1 MSPNSLPKVHIAH
14 LPTPIHKLER
24 LTAEMGGPELW
35 IKRDDLTGH
44 AFGGNKIRKLEYLIA
59 DAQAHKADT
68 LVTAGAVQS
77 NHCRQTAG
85 AAARFGID
93 CVLVLEGHGTAEQTG
108 NLLLDQLF
116 GAELVWAQDRELTE
130 ALQQTFDSVA
140 ESGRRPYLVPFGGS
154 TPIGSAG
161 YVEAMGEFLDQGVE
175 IERMIA
181 PVTSGGT
188 LSGLLAGAQIHG
200 FEGQITAIRI
210 GRYEGSVLEKLA
222 AHAVETAALFGEKIE
237 LDPNEI
243 DVREGY
249 MAPGYAVLTE
259 LERDAIK
266 TFARLEGILLDPVYT
281 GRTAG
286 GMLDLIR
293 TGEIGPHERVLF
305 WHTGGTPA
313 LFAYGDELL
322 A

>member
-1 MSPNSLPKVHIAH
+1 MSPKSPPKVSFAH

-68 LVTAGAVQS
+68 LVTDGAVQS

-85 AAARFGID
+85 AAARFGMD
-93 CVLVLEGHGTAEQTG
+93 CVLVLEGHEITEKTG
-108 NLLLDQLF
+108 NVLLDLLF
-116 GAELVWAQDRELTE
+116 GAELVWAQDRDLKE
-130 ALQQTFDSVA
+130 ALHETFDSVA
-140 ESGRRPYLVPFGGS
+140 QSGRNPYLVPFGGS

-161 YVEAMGEFLDQGVE
+161 YVEAMGEFLDQRVE
-175 IERMIA
+175 IDRIIT

-188 LSGLLAGAQIHG
+188 LAGLLAGAQIHG

-210 GRYEGSVLEKLA
+210 GRYDGSVLEKLA
-222 AHAVETAALFGEKIE
+222 AHAVETAALFGTKIE

-249 MAPGYAVLTE
+249 LAPGYAVLTE
-259 LERDAIK
+259 LERDAIT

-293 TGEIGPHERVLF
+293 TREIGADERVLF

>member
-1 MSPNSLPKVHIAH
+1 MTPPKVHFAH
-14 LPTPIHKLER
+14 LPTPVHKLER
-24 LTAEMGGPELW
+24 LTVELGGPELW

-59 DAQAHKADT
+59 DAQAKEADT

-85 AAARFGID
+85 AAARFGLD
-93 CVLVLEGHGTAEQTG
+93 CVLVLEGHAAAEQTG
-108 NLLLDQLF
+108 NVLLDLLF
-116 GAELVWAQDRELTE
+116 GAELTWAQDRDLKE
-130 ALQQTFDSVA
+130 ALQETFELVA
-140 ESGRRPYLVPFGGS
+140 QSERNPYLVPIGGS

-161 YVEAMGEFLDQGVE
+161 YVEAMDEFLDQGVE
-175 IERMIA
+175 IDRIVA

-188 LSGLLAGAQIHG
+188 LAGLLAGAQIHG

-210 GRYEGSVLEKLA
+210 SRYEGSVLEKLA
-222 AHAVETAALFGEKIE
+222 AHAVETAALFGEQVE

-243 DVREGY
+243 DVRDGY
-249 MAPGYAVLTE
+249 MAPGYAVLTD
-259 LERDAIK
+259 LERDAIT

-293 TGEIGPHERVLF
+293 TGEIGSNERVLF

>member
-1 MSPNSLPKVHIAH
+1 
-14 LPTPIHKLER
+14 
-24 LTAEMGGPELW
+24 
-35 IKRDDLTGH
+35 
-44 AFGGNKIRKLEYLIA
+44 
-59 DAQAHKADT
+59 
-68 LVTAGAVQS
+68 
-77 NHCRQTAG
+77 
-85 AAARFGID
+85 
-93 CVLVLEGHGTAEQTG
+93 
-108 NLLLDQLF
+108 
-116 GAELVWAQDRELTE
+116 
-130 ALQQTFDSVA
+130 
-140 ESGRRPYLVPFGGS
+140 
-154 TPIGSAG
+154 
-161 YVEAMGEFLDQGVE
+161 MGEFLDQG
-175 IERMIA
+175 IEVDRIVV

-188 LSGLLAGAQIHG
+188 LAGLLAGSRIYG
-200 FEGQITAIRI
+200 FEGEITAIRI

-222 AHAVETAALFGEKIE
+222 AHAVETAALFGHQIE

-259 LERDAIK
+259 LERDAIT

>member
-1 MSPNSLPKVHIAH
+1 MTPPKVNIAH
-14 LPTPIHKLER
+14 LPTPIHRLER
-24 LTAEMGGPELW
+24 LTAELGGPDLW

-44 AFGGNKIRKLEYLIA
+44 AFGGNKIRKLEYLVA
-59 DAQAHKADT
+59 DAQAQEADT

-85 AAARFGID
+85 AAARFGMD
-93 CVLVLEGHGTAEQTG
+93 CMLVLEGHKPSQHTG
-108 NLLLDQLF
+108 NVLLDRLF
-116 GAELVWAQDRELTE
+116 GAELVWSQDRELLE
-130 ALQQTFDSVA
+130 ALQSTFDSAA
-140 ESGRRPYLVPFGGS
+140 ESGSRPYLVPFGGS
-154 TPIGSAG
+154 NAIGSVG
-161 YVEAMGEFLDQGVE
+161 YVEAMGEFLDQG
-175 IERMIA
+175 IEVDRIVV

-188 LSGLLAGAQIHG
+188 LAGLLAGARIYG
-200 FEGQITAIRI
+200 FEGEITAIRI

-222 AHAVETAALFGEKIE
+222 AHAVETAALFGHQIE
-237 LDPNEI
+237 LDPTEI

-259 LERDAIK
+259 LERDAIT

>member
-1 MSPNSLPKVHIAH
+1 MSSKTPPKVKIAH
-14 LPTPIHKLER
+14 LPTPLHQLER
-24 LTAEMGGPELW
+24 LTAELGGPEIW

-59 DAQAHKADT
+59 DALAQGADT
-68 LVTAGAVQS
+68 LITAGAVQS

-85 AAARFGID
+85 AAARFGMD
-93 CVLVLEGHGTAEQTG
+93 CVLVLEGDEVSEHTG
-108 NLLLDQLF
+108 NVLLDLLF
-116 GAELVWAQDRELTE
+116 GAELVWAHDRKLND
-130 ALQQTFDSVA
+130 ALQATFEA
-140 ESGRRPYLVPFGGS
+140 ESQTERRPYLVPFGGS

-161 YVEAMGEFLDQGVE
+161 YVEALGEFLDQGIGVDR
-175 IERMIA
+175 IIV

-188 LSGLLAGAQIHG
+188 TSGLLAGAHLHG
-200 FEGQITAIRI
+200 FGGEITAIRI
-210 GRYEGSVLEKLA
+210 GRYEGAVLERLA
-222 AHAVETAALFGEKIE
+222 AHAKETAALFGEQIE
-237 LDPNEI
+237 ISPSEI

-249 MAPGYAVLTE
+249 LTPGYAVLTE
-259 LERDAIK
+259 LEREAIL

-281 GRTAG
+281 GRAAG

-293 TGEIGPHERVLF
+293 TGEIGANERVLF

>member
-1 MSPNSLPKVHIAH
+1 MTPPKVQIAH
-14 LPTPIHKLER
+14 LPTPVHPLER
-24 LTAEMGGPELW
+24 LTAELGGPELW

-59 DAQAHKADT
+59 DAKAHDADT

-85 AAARFGID
+85 AAARFGMD
-93 CVLVLEGHGTAEQTG
+93 CVLVLEGDGAAEPTG
-108 NLLLDQLF
+108 NLLLDLLF
-116 GAELVWAQDRELTE
+116 GAELVWAHDWELKD
-130 ALQQTFDSVA
+130 ALQETFDSVA
-140 ESGRRPYLVPFGGS
+140 EALRKPYLVPFGGS

-161 YVEAMGEFLDQGVE
+161 YVEAMGEFLDQGFEMDRIIV
-175 IERMIA
+175 

-188 LSGLLAGAQIHG
+188 LAGLLAGGRIHG
-200 FEGQITAIRI
+200 YEGEITAIRI
-210 GRYEGSVLEKLA
+210 GRYDGSVLEKLA
-222 AHAVETAALFGEKIE
+222 KHATEAAALFGEQIE
-237 LDPNEI
+237 LDPEEI

-249 MAPGYAVLTE
+249 MAPGYGVLTE
-259 LERDAIK
+259 LEREAIK
-266 TFARLEGILLDPVYT
+266 TFAKLEGILLDPVYT

-293 TGEIGPHERVLF
+293 TGEIGAAERVLF

-322 A
+322 P

>member
-1 MSPNSLPKVHIAH
+1 MAPPKVQIAH
-14 LPTPIHKLER
+14 LPTPVHRLER
-24 LTAEMGGPELW
+24 LTAELGGPELW

-59 DAQAHKADT
+59 DAQAHEADT

-85 AAARFGID
+85 AAARFGLD
-93 CVLVLEGHGTAEQTG
+93 CVLVLEGHGTPEKTG
-108 NLLLDQLF
+108 NILLDLLF
-116 GAELVWAQDRELTE
+116 GAELAWAQDRDLMQ
-130 ALQQTFDSVA
+130 ALQETFDSVA
-140 ESGRRPYLVPFGGS
+140 QSGRNPYLVPFGGS
-154 TPIGSAG
+154 NPIGSAG
-161 YVEAMGEFLDQGVE
+161 YVEAMNEIIGQGLE
-175 IERMIA
+175 IDRIVV

-188 LSGLLAGAQIHG
+188 LAGLLAGAQIHG
-200 FEGQITAIRI
+200 FEGEITAVRI

-222 AHAVETAALFGEKIE
+222 IHAAETAALFGEQIK
-237 LDPNEI
+237 LDPNDI

-259 LERDAIK
+259 LEREAIT

-293 TGEIGPHERVLF
+293 TGEIRPDERVLF

>member
-1 MSPNSLPKVHIAH
+1 MIPISPPKVQLAH
-14 LPTPIHKLER
+14 LPTPVHPLER
-24 LTAEMGGPELW
+24 LTADLGGPELW

-59 DAQAHKADT
+59 DAQTHEADT

-85 AAARFGID
+85 AAARFGMD
-93 CVLVLEGHGTAEQTG
+93 CVLVLEGAGTAEKTG
-108 NLLLDQLF
+108 NLLLDLLF
-116 GAELVWAQDRELTE
+116 GAELVWAQDRDLKE
-130 ALQQTFDSVA
+130 ALQQTFDLVA
-140 ESGRRPYLVPFGGS
+140 ESGRKPYLVPFGGS

-161 YVEAMGEFLDQGVE
+161 YVEAMGEFLDQGLE
-175 IERMIA
+175 IDRIIA

-188 LSGLLAGAQIHG
+188 LAGLLGGAQIYG

-222 AHAVETAALFGEKIE
+222 THAEETAALFGEQIE

-249 MAPGYAVLTE
+249 MAPGYAVLTK
-259 LERDAIK
+259 LERDAIT

-293 TGEIGPHERVLF
+293 TGEIEPNERVLF

-322 A
+322 G

>member
-1 MSPNSLPKVHIAH
+1 MTPPKVHFAH
-14 LPTPIHKLER
+14 LPTPVHKLER
-24 LTAEMGGPELW
+24 LTEELGGPDLW

-59 DAQAHKADT
+59 DAQANKTDT

-85 AAARFGID
+85 AAARFGMD
-93 CVLVLEGHGTAEQTG
+93 CVLVLEGRQKAEPAG
-108 NLLLDQLF
+108 NVLLDLLF
-116 GAELVWAQDRELTE
+116 GAEISWAQDRELKQ
-130 ALQQTFDSVA
+130 ALQETFDSVA
-140 ESGRRPYLVPFGGS
+140 QSERTPYLVPFGGS
-154 TPIGSAG
+154 NPIGSAG
-161 YVEAMGEFLDQGVE
+161 YVEAMGEFLDQGIE
-175 IERMIA
+175 IDRIIT

-188 LSGLLAGAQIHG
+188 LAGLLAGAQIHG
-200 FEGQITAIRI
+200 FEGEITAIRI
-210 GRYEGSVLEKLA
+210 GRYEGSVHEKLA
-222 AHAVETAALFGEKIE
+222 VHAKETAALFGEQIE
-237 LDPNEI
+237 VDPNEI
-243 DVREGY
+243 DVREAY
-249 MAPGYAVLTE
+249 MVPGYAVLTD
-259 LERDAIK
+259 LERDAIT

-293 TGEIGPHERVLF
+293 SGQIGSSERVLF

-322 A
+322 S

>member
-1 MSPNSLPKVHIAH
+1 MSPNSPPKVQIAH
-14 LPTPIHKLER
+14 LPTPVHPLER
-24 LTAEMGGPELW
+24 LTAELGGPELW

-59 DAQAHKADT
+59 DAQANEADT

-85 AAARFGID
+85 AAARFGMD
-93 CVLVLEGHGTAEQTG
+93 CVLVLESHGTDEQTG
-108 NLLLDQLF
+108 NVLLDLLF
-116 GAELVWAQDRELTE
+116 GAEITWAQDRDLKE
-130 ALQQTFDSVA
+130 ALQETFDSVA
-140 ESGRRPYLVPFGGS
+140 QSKRTPYLVPFGGS
-154 TPIGSAG
+154 NPIGSAG
-161 YVEAMGEFLDQGVE
+161 YVEAMGEFLDQGIE
-175 IERMIA
+175 IDRIIT

-188 LSGLLAGAQIHG
+188 LAGLLAGAQIHG

-222 AHAVETAALFGEKIE
+222 KHAKETAVLFGEQIE
-237 LDPNEI
+237 VDPNEI
-243 DVREGY
+243 DVREAY
-249 MAPGYAVLTE
+249 MAPGYAVLTD
-259 LERDAIK
+259 LERDAIT

-293 TGEIGPHERVLF
+293 TGQIGSSERVLF

-322 A
+322 E

>member
-1 MSPNSLPKVHIAH
+1 MIPNSPTKVQLAH

-24 LTAEMGGPELW
+24 LTEVLDGPELW

-59 DAQAHKADT
+59 DAQTKNADS

-85 AAARFGID
+85 AAARFGMH
-93 CVLVLEGHGTAEQTG
+93 CVLVLEGHEAPEETG
-108 NLLLDQLF
+108 NVLLDLLF
-116 GAELVWAQDRELTE
+116 GAELVWAQDRELLD
-130 ALQQTFDSVA
+130 ALQSTYDSIA
-140 ESGRRPYLVPFGGS
+140 EGGSNPYLVPFGGS
-154 TPIGSAG
+154 NAIGSAG
-161 YVEAMGEFLDQGVE
+161 YVEAMHEFLDQDVE
-175 IERMIA
+175 VDRIVV

-188 LSGLLAGAQIHG
+188 LAGLLAGSNMYG
-200 FEGQITAIRI
+200 FEGEITAIRI
-210 GRYEGSVLEKLA
+210 GRYEGAVLERLA
-222 AHAVETAALFGEKIE
+222 AHAKETAALFGHDIE
-237 LDPNEI
+237 LDSNEI

-249 MAPGYAVLTE
+249 MDPGYAVLTD
-259 LERDAIK
+259 LEREAIM

-281 GRTAG
+281 GRAAG
-286 GMLDLIR
+286 GMLDLIHK
-293 TGEIGPHERVLF
+293 GEIGVNERVLF

-313 LFAYGDELL
+313 LFAYGNELL